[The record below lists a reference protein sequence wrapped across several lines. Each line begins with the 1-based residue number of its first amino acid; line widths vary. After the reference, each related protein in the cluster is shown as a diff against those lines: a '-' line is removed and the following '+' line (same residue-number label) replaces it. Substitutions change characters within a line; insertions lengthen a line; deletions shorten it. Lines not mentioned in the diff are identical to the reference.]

1 MSRFWRNWLEM
12 RRIWW
17 VQLLY
22 VILLLAS
29 YGLFGYVLACIW
41 ILEYPTLL
49 QILLIT
55 AGSVLGTAAI
65 LISLIDCVL
74 MCCRKS
80 EMVLPTVLEPI
91 PIQLPTAQTPNP
103 MLVPRKKP
111 LGRTPLHIPIPTNPP
126 LEQEHV

>member
-1 MSRFWRNWLEM
+1 MSRFWKDWLEM

-22 VILLLAS
+22 IILLLGS
-29 YGLFGYVLACIW
+29 YAIFGYVLACIW

-55 AGSVLGTAAI
+55 AGSALGTTAI
-65 LISLIDCVL
+65 VISLIDCIL
-74 MCCRKS
+74 LCCRKS
-80 EMVLPTVLEPI
+80 EMVLPTSIEPI
-91 PIQLPTAQTPNP
+91 LLPVQAETPNP

-111 LGRTPLHIPIPTNPP
+111 LGRTSVRTTLEPIPVA
-126 LEQEHV
+126 QDQV